1 MEKKH
6 PCNVCR
12 RQWSCHICAL
22 QSDKYANQC
31 KNRECSYEHEG
42 VCSLGVYSRC
52 GAWKG
57 ERSS

>member
-6 PCNVCR
+6 PCKVCR

-31 KNRECSYEHEG
+31 KTENVRMSMK
-42 VCSLGVYSRC
+42 VFASLGVYSRC